1 MSRPPS
7 VSPTAPISSRPG
19 ASRARA
25 AAPRCSRIRTC
36 AAPISAHS
44 RVCRA
49 RGPRYHDPRAAAG
62 ARAPR
67 RRPLRSR
74 RGRPLTRLRRP
85 QGSQRRPRRADHAR
99 RLRRLLA
106 LGTPGFRSAAR
117 ASARRRRR
125 ARVRRAALLGP
136 LRPRRAGARG
146 DAYQELAADRFRT
159 GAGDA
164 RTGRAPVDGGRA
176 LDHDHLR
183 RRRPLPRPHRDSPC
197 PPGEPRPRLR
207 ADRRAPPPAPAL
219 ALGAGDPRDRGG
231 LGGRGAHRHR
241 RPARLPPCLRN
252 RHRSRRRR
260 GDARERRLL
269 DQPVHRARVDAEG
282 AHRSRPRRA
291 RLDARHLR
299 RWSRPRPRGG
309 GERVR
314 VRRAVPRGRRPRH
327 LPGRARRTAPG
338 ALRAMSR
345 RGWLA
350 LGVAALAALAV
361 PLVVRRDD
369 VLNFLFLVLLSVAL
383 AQSWNVVAGYAGQI
397 NLGHAA
403 FFGLGALVTRTL
415 WIAEWPVLAGAG
427 LGALA
432 ATTLAL
438 GEILRITVG
447 NVLPEVSTLPTAT
460 IGAYRLADRYYFAL
474 ALAAAAVGV
483 VAALERSRAGL
494 GMQAVREDEE
504 AAEASGVGTLR
515 LKLLALVL
523 STALA
528 GLAGGL
534 FAYYHISYYPA
545 HPFGP
550 HWTFDALLITVIG
563 PVLGAVFY
571 VFLKEYLAIR
581 WVDFHLLIF
590 GALFITVVLLL
601 PGGLVEAAARLRT
614 LARRAC

>member
-1 MSRPPS
+1 MSRPLS

-36 AAPISAHS
+36 AAPISARS

-49 RGPRYHDPRAAAG
+49 RGPRYHDPRPAAG

-74 RGRPLTRLRRP
+74 RGRPLARLRRP
-85 QGSQRRPRRADHAR
+85 QGPQRRPRRADHAR

-136 LRPRRAGARG
+136 
-146 DAYQELAADRFRT
+146 
-159 GAGDA
+159 
-164 RTGRAPVDGGRA
+164 
-176 LDHDHLR
+176 
-183 RRRPLPRPHRDSPC
+183 
-197 PPGEPRPRLR
+197 
-207 ADRRAPPPAPAL
+207 
-219 ALGAGDPRDRGG
+219 
-231 LGGRGAHRHR
+231 
-241 RPARLPPCLRN
+241 PCLRN

-282 AHRSRPRRA
+282 AHRGRPRRA

-350 LGVAALAALAV
+350 LGVAALAALAAV

-415 WIAEWPVLAGAG
+415 WIAEWPVLAGAA

-432 ATTLAL
+432 ATAFALLVGAVAFRLRGAYFAIGTLAL

-474 ALAAAAVGV
+474 ALAAVAVGV

-534 FAYYHISYYPA
+534 FAYTTSA
-545 HPFGP
+545 
-550 HWTFDALLITVIG
+550 TT
-563 PVLGAVFY
+563 
-571 VFLKEYLAIR
+571 
-581 WVDFHLLIF
+581 
-590 GALFITVVLLL
+590 
-601 PGGLVEAAARLRT
+601 LRT
-614 LARRAC
+614 PSGRTGPSTPSSSRSSAASARSTARCWARSSTSSSR